1 MHHDT
6 FHPQQGFSLIELMV
20 TVAAIGILATIAVPA
35 YQDYTIR
42 AKVSEALIMAS
53 VPKIAVV
60 EAAAMRGLES
70 ITDGNSANLAQ
81 VSETRYVKEVRIE
94 DLGVIELETQ
104 RTGAIND
111 PILALIPS
119 MSGGSINWE
128 CQLLAG
134 LPRHVPAM
142 CRGGIQT
149 GDGSYT
155 IILGNGLRFRPTNN
169 DWSAS
174 FLTGEYEGEDKNIKI
189 PTTLEGTTITRIW
202 QDVFNNKGLTTVA
215 FENDSQIVH
224 IHARA
229 FRDNEL
235 TEVTLPPG
243 LRRIDQLSFDGNN
256 ITSVVIPESVTTI
269 ENKAFTGLQK
279 ITVGGNLNFNIHP
292 DGRHHLL
299 EGSINGNNAFRDA
312 YASENGGAGTYIL
325 DGGIW
330 IKQSG

>member
-1 MHHDT
+1 M
-6 FHPQQGFSLIELMV
+6 I
-20 TVAAIGILATIAVPA
+20 TVAIIGILAAIAVPA
-35 YQDYTIR
+35 YRDYTIR

-60 EAAAMRGLES
+60 EAVAMRGLES
-70 ITDGNSANLAQ
+70 ITAANSATLAQ
-81 VSETRYVKEVRIE
+81 FSDTRYVKEVRIE
-94 DLGVIELETQ
+94 DLGVIKLETQ
-104 RTGAIND
+104 RTGAIDD

-119 MSGGSINWE
+119 MSGGAINWE

-149 GDGSYT
+149 GDGGYT
-155 IILGNGLRFRPTNN
+155 IRLENGLRFGFPNN
-169 DWSAS
+169 PAWSAS

-202 QDVFNNKGLTTVA
+202 QDVFNNKGLSAVA

-229 FRDNEL
+229 FRNNEL

-269 ENKAFTGLQK
+269 ESKAFTGLQK
-279 ITVGGNLNFNIHP
+279 ITVGGNLNFNTHP
-292 DGRHHLL
+292 LGQDQLL
-299 EGSINGNNAFRDA
+299 QGSINGNNAFRDA
-312 YASENGGAGTYIL
+312 YTSENGGAGTYIL
-325 DGGIW
+325 DGGTW

>member
-1 MHHDT
+1 M
-6 FHPQQGFSLIELMV
+6 I
-20 TVAAIGILATIAVPA
+20 TVAVIGILAAIAVPA
-35 YQDYTIR
+35 YRDYTIR

-60 EAAAMRGLES
+60 EAAAMSGLES
-70 ITDGNSANLAQ
+70 ITAGNNATLAQ

-104 RTGAIND
+104 RTGAIDD

-119 MSGGSINWE
+119 MSGGAINWE

-155 IILGNGLRFRPTNN
+155 IRLSDGFYLGTGWFTGRLR
-169 DWSAS
+169 
-174 FLTGEYEGEDKNIKI
+174 GQYEGDDKNIKI
-189 PTTLEGTTITRIW
+189 PTTLEGTTITQID
-202 QDVFNNKGLTTVA
+202 QDAFLNKGLTSLA
-215 FENDSQIVH
+215 FENDSEIVH

-229 FRDNEL
+229 FRNNEL
-235 TEVTLPPG
+235 TEVTLPPN

-256 ITSVVIPESVTTI
+256 ITSVVIPDSVTAI
-269 ENKAFTGLQK
+269 ESNAFTGLQK
-279 ITVGGNLNFNIHP
+279 ITVGGNLNFNTHP
-292 DGRHHLL
+292 SGSERNNLL
-299 EGSINGNNAFRDA
+299 NNSINGNNAFRDA
-312 YASENGGAGTYIL
+312 YTSANGGAGTYIL
-325 DGGIW
+325 DGGTW